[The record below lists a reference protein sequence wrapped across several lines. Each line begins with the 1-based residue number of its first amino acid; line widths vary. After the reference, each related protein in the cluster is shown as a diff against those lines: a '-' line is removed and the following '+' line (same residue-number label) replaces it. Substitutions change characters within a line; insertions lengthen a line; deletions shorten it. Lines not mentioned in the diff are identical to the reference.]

1 MAEIRDFVKALMS
14 NGINDNNVVNSL
26 AEDIAERYGAF
37 MGDEA
42 SNFGESGYMF
52 TANSYDDVGVF
63 TWDYLREY
71 R

>member
-1 MAEIRDFVKALMS
+1 MAEIRDFARVLIN
-14 NGINDNNVVNSL
+14 NGINDSTVINSL
-26 AEDIAERYGAF
+26 AEDIAERYDAF

-52 TANSYDDVGVF
+52 DANSYDDVEVF
-63 TWDYLREY
+63 VWDYLREY